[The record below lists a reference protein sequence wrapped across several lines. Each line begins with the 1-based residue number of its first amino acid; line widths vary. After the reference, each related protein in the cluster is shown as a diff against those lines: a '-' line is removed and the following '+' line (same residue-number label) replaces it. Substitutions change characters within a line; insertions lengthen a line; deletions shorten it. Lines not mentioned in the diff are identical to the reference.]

1 MSNDPYATGNDGL
14 ALSDSSNALD
24 NGPAWNIP
32 ASGYGAGP
40 AWDIPIAGTNVTTSG
55 LPWGTGSGSA
65 GTPDQTGYF
74 TQPSSNGSSI
84 NWGTASTSPG
94 NGWSGTTWPTGAYTG
109 GILNSLLGVFTGVSQ
124 VQQNANA
131 QQIAGQPFLT
141 RLGLANG
148 AGQITSTGTTLLF
161 AGLAVAALLL
171 LKR

>member
-1 MSNDPYATGNDGL
+1 MSNDPYATSNDGL
-14 ALSDSSNALD
+14 ALSDSANPLD
-24 NGPAWNIP
+24 TGPAWNIP
-32 ASGYGAGP
+32 ASGYGSGP
-40 AWDIPIAGTNVTTSG
+40 AWDIPISPDITASG
-55 LPWGTGSGSA
+55 LPWGTGSASAGSA
-65 GTPDQTGYF
+65 AQDGYF
-74 TQPSSNGSSI
+74 AQPPSNSSAL

-148 AGQITSTGTTLLF
+148 AGQITSTGMALVF
-161 AGLAVAALLL
+161 AGLAIGALLL

>member
-65 GTPDQTGYF
+65 GTPD
-74 TQPSSNGSSI
+74 
-84 NWGTASTSPG
+84 STSPG

-161 AGLAVAALLL
+161 AGLAIAALLL

>member
-14 ALSDSSNALD
+14 ALSDSANPLD
-24 NGPAWNIP
+24 TGPAWNIP

-40 AWDIPIAGTNVTTSG
+40 AWDIPISPDITASG
-55 LPWGTGSGSA
+55 LPWATGSGSA
-65 GTPDQTGYF
+65 GTPGQTGYF
-74 TQPSSNGSSI
+74 TQPPSNAGGVS

-141 RLGLANG
+141 RLGLANS

-161 AGLAVAALLL
+161 AGLAIAALLL